1 MKVLIRADASIQSG
15 AGHIMR
21 CLTLADALKNHGHT
35 SEFVCQKIDGNLID
49 LIKARGY
56 LAYPIIKD
64 SFTEKQFDWAEDL
77 NETKNTILKNG
88 VYDWIVVDHYLLD
101 ARWESLVKKHC
112 NKLMVI
118 DDLANRTHNCHI
130 LLDQNYED
138 ETRYDDLVERGCKKL
153 LGPKYALLNEE
164 YSKARRPKEYSHKKI
179 SRVFIFFGGSDIF
192 NLTEKSLLALH
203 SNEFN
208 SIYVDIVVGS
218 SYAHHDSLKLLAAH
232 RGQTTIYTQIPHLA
246 NLMAVA
252 DIAIGAGGVTNWE
265 RMCVG
270 LPSIVISVAEN
281 QHSIAQILHKKGM
294 VNYLGRHD
302 QVTVNV
308 IRQAIKTEITQSNL
322 LEKMSDAMNLCDGH
336 GVTRVI
342 KNMNDT

>member
-1 MKVLIRADASIQSG
+1 
-15 AGHIMR
+15 
-21 CLTLADALKNHGHT
+21 
-35 SEFVCQKIDGNLID
+35 
-49 LIKARGY
+49 
-56 LAYPIIKD
+56 
-64 SFTEKQFDWAEDL
+64 
-77 NETKNTILKNG
+77 
-88 VYDWIVVDHYLLD
+88 
-101 ARWESLVKKHC
+101 
-112 NKLMVI
+112 
-118 DDLANRTHNCHI
+118 
-130 LLDQNYED
+130 
-138 ETRYDDLVERGCKKL
+138 
-153 LGPKYALLNEE
+153 
-164 YSKARRPKEYSHKKI
+164 
-179 SRVFIFFGGSDIF
+179 
-192 NLTEKSLLALH
+192 
-203 SNEFN
+203 
-208 SIYVDIVVGS
+208 
-218 SYAHHDSLKLLAAH
+218 
-232 RGQTTIYTQIPHLA
+232 
-246 NLMAVA
+246 MAVA